1 MLCVGDLMSLMWQK
15 TIELYPKLAVIND
28 DAYKHQILACTNE
41 EAQDA
46 ILAKF
51 LASRHTLDEK

>member
-1 MLCVGDLMSLMWQK
+1 MSLMWQK